1 MSYTASVKKQE
12 KGEVEFTGKVHAEAF
27 EGYRSHAIEHLGG
40 DLEVP
45 GFRKGKA
52 PETILMKHI
61 PEMAILEEMANHA
74 IMEAYPKML
83 GEHKINAIGQP
94 AVQITKIAKGSDLE
108 FTLRTAVMPELTLP
122 DYKAISKKEGI
133 EVKAEVTETEF
144 EEAVKQVQQMHAQG
158 INENKARQVE
168 EKTTDE
174 ETPSSDVAKTE
185 KVATDTEQKE
195 ETPLPELT
203 DEYVQTLGAFKTVE
217 EFKTKLRENLRLEK
231 EHREHEKNR
240 LTIMEKILEGTT
252 GEIPNILIEGEL
264 DRMLYRMKMDI
275 SGMGLSYEDYLKHLN
290 KSESV
295 IRDEFRADAEKRV
308 KMEILIS
315 DIATKENLQAPK
327 EDMEQEVERLLK
339 EYPGADKSR
348 TEAYVEQILINEQV
362 FKLLEGTK

>member
-12 KGEVEFTGKVHAEAF
+12 KGEVEFTGEINAEVF
-27 EGYRSHAIEHLGG
+27 EGYRSHALEHLGA
-40 DLEVP
+40 DLEIP

-52 PETILMKHI
+52 PEAVLVKHI

-74 IMEAYPKML
+74 IMETYPKML

-94 AVQITKIAKGSDLE
+94 AVQITKIAKGSSLG
-108 FTLRTAVMPELTLP
+108 FTLRTAVMPELILP
-122 DYKAISKKEGI
+122 DYKAIAKKEGA
-133 EVKAEVTETEF
+133 EVKVEVTDKEF
-144 EEAVKQVQQMHAQG
+144 EDAIKQVQQMHAQG
-158 INENKARQVE
+158 VKENIAK
-168 EKTTDE
+168 EKSE
-174 ETPSSDVAKTE
+174 GAPHET
-185 KVATDTEQKE
+185 KE

-252 GEIPNILIEGEL
+252 GDIPNILIEGEL

-275 SGMGLSYEDYLKHLN
+275 SGMGLSYDDYLKHLN
-290 KSESV
+290 KSESA
-295 IRDEFRADAEKRV
+295 IRDEFRTDAEKRV

-315 DIATKENLQAPK
+315 DIAAKENLQAPK
-327 EDMEQEVERLLK
+327 EEVEKEVERLLK